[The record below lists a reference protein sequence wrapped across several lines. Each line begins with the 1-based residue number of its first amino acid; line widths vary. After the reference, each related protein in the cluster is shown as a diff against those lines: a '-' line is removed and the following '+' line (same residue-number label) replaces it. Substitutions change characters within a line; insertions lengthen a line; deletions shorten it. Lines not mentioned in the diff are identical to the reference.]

1 MIITSIK
8 CDNMYMFKDFVVD
21 FTYRR
26 RSSHF
31 ISSNDTLFEGS
42 HIYVRKNV
50 IIMGGNAS
58 GKTTFGKLICLIS
71 NYLFNGRIDGE
82 YFSLDNIAYNKENS
96 SKFVV
101 EFVIDKTMY
110 YLEVEFKQN
119 VLIKE
124 TIKKCKLYKSY
135 NIQTARENLA
145 NGEVISQYIKKDND
159 ARSNNILMSYFFL
172 VDGSDNTEREYIK
185 NSVMYLFSLS
195 QLWSVSSVKGSKVQ
209 MEQLNNI
216 LPKVD
221 NSVGKVQ
228 PMYVNDVKTAS
239 YQISFNNGETLTVPD
254 GNLLACKDR
263 LSHGTYETIDFVNIL
278 DYMIKAKNMT
288 VYIDEKLAHM
298 HSELESYLIRKAMV
312 MKSKDTQ
319 LFITT
324 HNTDVFLLNVPMNVF
339 LFFRRNNDGY
349 NECIY
354 PTDKINKNDR
364 NLLQYYRND
373 YFGVLP
379 DYSILDNYFDSMIEY
394 GED

>member
-8 CDNMYMFKDFVVD
+8 SDNIYMFKDFDVD
-21 FTYRR
+21 FTYVR

-58 GKTTFGKLICLIS
+58 GKTTFGKLLCLIS

-82 YFSLDNIAYNKENS
+82 YFSLDNIAYNKEDS

-110 YLEVEFKQN
+110 CLEVEFKQN

-135 NIQTARENLA
+135 NIKTARENLA

-159 ARSNNILMSYFFL
+159 VRSNNMLMSYFFL
-172 VDGSDNTEREYIK
+172 LNGSDNKEIEYIK
-185 NSVMYLFSLS
+185 NNVMYLFSLS
-195 QLWSVSSVKGSKVQ
+195 QLGSVSSVKGSKVQ
-209 MEQLNNI
+209 IEQLNNI

-221 NSVGKVQ
+221 NSVEKVQ

>member
-8 CDNMYMFKDFVVD
+8 CDNMYMFKDFNVD
-21 FTYRR
+21 FTYGR

-42 HIYVRKNV
+42 HIYVRKSV

-58 GKTTFGKLICLIS
+58 GKTTFGKLLCLIS

-82 YFSLDNIAYNKENS
+82 YFSLDNIAYNKEDS

-110 YLEVEFKQN
+110 CLEVEFKQN
-119 VLIKE
+119 VLFKE

-135 NIQTARENLA
+135 NIKTARENLA

-159 ARSNNILMSYFFL
+159 ARGNNILMSYFFL
-172 VDGSDNTEREYIK
+172 VDGSDHTEREYIK
-185 NSVMYLFSLS
+185 NNVMYLFSLS
-195 QLWSVSSVKGSKVQ
+195 QLGSVSSVKGSKVQ
-209 MEQLNNI
+209 IEQLNNI